1 MMSRRKRVLLGL
13 GGATVFVAAAF
24 AYLFWPEPGFYRAS
38 FDAIRLGMTVEEVGR
53 IVPAGRPAEPDLP
66 RYARSVAAHD
76 WEGTVD
82 GQVRRVHLAGQI
94 MLKGN
99 PALRGS
105 LSQEAQFREE
115 PGMGYPVAFGLWQDG
130 KRVATGRAWE
140 GPTDSLIVV
149 FDNNGKV
156 VERTYVT
163 IRLEPHWFRQVR
175 EAVGP
180 LWPF

>member
-1 MMSRRKRVLLGL
+1 MSRRRRVLLGL
-13 GGATVFVAAAF
+13 GVAAVLVAAAF
-24 AYLFWPEPGFYRAS
+24 AYLLWSESGFYRAS
-38 FDAIRLGMTVEEVGR
+38 FDAIRLGMPIEQVER
-53 IVPAGRPAEPDLP
+53 IVPTGRPADPDLD

-82 GQVRRVHLAGQI
+82 GQVRRVHLAGQV

-105 LSQEAQFREE
+105 LIQEAQLKEE
-115 PGMGYPVAFGLWQDG
+115 PGMGYPVVFGLWQGG

-149 FDNNGKV
+149 FDSDGKV

-180 LWPF
+180 LWPL